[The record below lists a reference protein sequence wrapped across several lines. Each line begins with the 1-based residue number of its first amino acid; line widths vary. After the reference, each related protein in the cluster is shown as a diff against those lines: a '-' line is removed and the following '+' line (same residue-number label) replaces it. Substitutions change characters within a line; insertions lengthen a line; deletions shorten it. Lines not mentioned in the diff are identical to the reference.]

1 MNQIWSRSQGHLI
14 ALLATT
20 LVVVVG
26 GYSLGEH
33 AMLLF
38 FVVPVVAA
46 WSGGL
51 RAGLFGSAISAVV
64 GPYFFMDHTGL
75 VLAKDN
81 QMRILTYL
89 AVGVF
94 MSWLVESLHV
104 ARRRLEDR
112 QERLERE
119 VTVRIAMEKALQ
131 DADRR
136 KDEFLA
142 TLSHELRNPLTPLS
156 YALQIW
162 SPVNDDRGEMQ
173 KLKAVMDRQVH
184 QMTRLI
190 DDLMDVSRITRG
202 KIHLQ
207 KQRVDLSTLIS
218 GAVEAVGP
226 LVQARGHQ
234 LTVTVPSMPSFV
246 NGDVARLTQVF
257 ANILHNAV
265 KYTGRNGAIG
275 LVAANQGERAVVTIK
290 DNGPGIPSNMLS
302 IIFEVF
308 SQVDQTLDRCH
319 GGLGI
324 GLMLV
329 KRLVE
334 VHGGSVEARSDGL
347 GKGSEFI
354 VILPLADAETDDQH
368 DAVVTKLAT
377 SIPCHRI
384 LVVDDVQVSA
394 EILASMLRSIGQET
408 SLATDGLTAIEWA
421 RENKPDVVFL
431 DIAMPG
437 MDGYEVARRL
447 RACSELKG
455 LRLVAL
461 TGYGQEEDR
470 RKAYEAGLD
479 HHMTKPASFEAVQE
493 FLLTVPVRREH
504 GATGH
509 RT

>member
-1 MNQIWSRSQGHLI
+1 MNQIWSRFRGYLV
-14 ALLATT
+14 ALLATA
-20 LVVVVG
+20 LIVIAGVI
-26 GYSLGEH
+26 SLGEH
-33 AMLLF
+33 ALLLF
-38 FVVPVVAA
+38 FIVPVVAA
-46 WSGGL
+46 WSGGF
-51 RAGLFGSAISAVV
+51 RAGVFGTAICAVV
-64 GPYFFMDHTGL
+64 GPYFFMERTGL
-75 VLAKDN
+75 IVSQDN
-81 QMRILTYL
+81 QMRIITYL
-89 AVGVF
+89 AVGVL
-94 MSWLVESLHV
+94 MSWLVELQHIS
-104 ARRRLEDR
+104 RRRIEDR
-112 QERLERE
+112 QEQLECE
-119 VTVRIAMEKALQ
+119 VTARITMEKALQ

-156 YALQIW
+156 YGLQLW
-162 SPVNDDRGEMQ
+162 SPLTDDRMEMQ
-173 KLKAVMDRQVH
+173 KLKVVMDRQVH
-184 QMTRLI
+184 QMIRLI
-190 DDLMDVSRITRG
+190 DDLMDVSRITLG
-202 KIHLQ
+202 KIRLN
-207 KQRVDLSTLIS
+207 KRRVDLNTLIS
-218 GAVEAVGP
+218 GAVEAVQP
-226 LVQARGHQ
+226 LAHTCEHQ
-234 LTVTVPSMPSFV
+234 LTVTIPAEPVFV
-246 NGDVARLTQVF
+246 KGDVARLTQVF

-275 LVAANQGERAVVTIK
+275 LVATINGENAVVKIK

-302 IIFEVF
+302 NIFEIF

-354 VILPLADAETDDQH
+354 VKLPLADAETDDG
-368 DAVVTKLAT
+368 DSVGAKLAT

-384 LVVDDVQVSA
+384 LVVDDVQASA

-408 SLATDGLTAIEWA
+408 SLATDGPTAIEWA
-421 RENKPDVVFL
+421 VENKPDVVFL

-447 RACSELKG
+447 RACTELNG

-479 HHMTKPASFEAVQE
+479 HHMIKPASFEAVQE
-493 FLLTVPVRREH
+493 FLLTVPVRREY
-504 GATGH
+504 GASER